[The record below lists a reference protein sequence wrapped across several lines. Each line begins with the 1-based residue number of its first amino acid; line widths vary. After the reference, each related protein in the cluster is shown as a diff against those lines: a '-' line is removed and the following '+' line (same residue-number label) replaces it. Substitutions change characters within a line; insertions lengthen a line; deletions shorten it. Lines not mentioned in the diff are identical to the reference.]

1 MLMKFRPNNNVNAPL
16 SRYLSRLL
24 SVSLCVCGVVSAA
37 EFAETS
43 NAGLT
48 SPGRKPVMRIGAA
61 QPRSRLINYRLVN
74 PAEVLARVDRSLG
87 DLEQIVH
94 RAGDAKCD
102 ALAFPE
108 DTLGLGTWEAA
119 HKAALN
125 EVLPDAMKRMLDRLG
140 RAAASHR
147 MYLVCCNDTI
157 EPDGSV
163 HNTAFFLGRDGKE
176 VGRYF
181 KVNMAIHE
189 LDRKRGDSFP
199 VFKTRDLGGVG
210 MLICYDMVFPE
221 APRCLA
227 LGGAD
232 IIFYP
237 TLGGAAIGD
246 DDISRAAIRTR
257 AVENFVYLVVSQ
269 RGGGSMIISPQ
280 GKILVE
286 AKGPD
291 DIAIADIDPFGG
303 RDGGDAMNHQ
313 TDMRARLFRER
324 SPKAFGILTDPNP
337 PVLAKVPETMTV
349 AEAVEISSRALTVG
363 EERFKEADALLRQGK
378 TNDAI
383 AAFEKLRGEFRQ
395 TWIDRVSQE
404 RLAKVGY
411 RPLTPSLSPAD
422 GGEGAR
428 RAGEGRLQGRPTAAL
443 QKTEGIAAQ
452 YPGDAGIGRDPRVLF
467 AENFET
473 GNIEEIGKRWGEISN
488 KDGKVMAFS
497 SDVPHASAG
506 KRSLEM
512 TATLGENT
520 GGHLYTRL
528 PRAVDKAYARFYVRF
543 AADAAYIHH
552 FVTLGGYN
560 PPTAWPQG
568 GAGERPRGDDRFTV
582 GIEPYGNYGRYA
594 APGAWNF
601 YTYWHEMKGSADG
614 KYWGNSLTP
623 AQPALVPRD
632 RWQCVEVM
640 LQCNSAPDKSDGELA
655 LWLDGKQVMHIGSGA
670 GRSHWTG
677 MGFSLVEQGG
687 EPFEGF
693 RWRTNDQLKI
703 NFLWLLHYVTELPG
717 RQNHVAKP
725 NPINRVW
732 FDDIVVSTEYVGPIQ
747 K

>member
-1 MLMKFRPNNNVNAPL
+1 MKTRPNNNVKAPL
-16 SRYLSRLL
+16 TRCLSRLL
-24 SVSLCVCGVVSAA
+24 SVSLCVCGVLSAA
-37 EFAETS
+37 EFAETGS
-43 NAGLT
+43 ADRT
-48 SPGRKPVMRIGAA
+48 SPGRKPVMRIGAT
-61 QPRSRLINYRLVN
+61 QPRSRLINYRLVE
-74 PAEVLARVDRSLG
+74 PAEVLAHVDRSLG

-94 RAGDAKCD
+94 RAGEAKCD

-119 HKAALN
+119 HKTALN
-125 EVLPDAMKRMLDRLG
+125 EVLPDAVKRMLDRLG
-140 RAAASHR
+140 QAAASHR

-199 VFKTRDLGGVG
+199 VFKTTDLGGVG

-324 SPKAFGILTDPNP
+324 SPAAFGILTDPNP

-378 TNDAI
+378 TNEAI
-383 AAFEKLRGEFRQ
+383 AAFEKLRGEYRQ

-404 RLAKVGY
+404 RLARLDAVQEPRRRRREEAESETDRLVPPRY
-411 RPLTPSLSPAD
+411 L
-422 GGEGAR
+422 GGD
-428 RAGEGRLQGRPTAAL
+428 TN
-443 QKTEGIAAQ
+443 GIAAK
-452 YPGDAGIGRDPRVLF
+452 YPGDAGIERDPRVLF
-467 AENFET
+467 AENFES

-488 KDGKVMAFS
+488 KDGKVIAFS
-497 SDVPHASAG
+497 SDVPPAGAG
-506 KRSLEM
+506 KRSLQM

-528 PRAVDKAYARFYVRF
+528 PREVDKAYARFYVKF

-623 AQPALVPRD
+623 AQPTLVPRD

-655 LWLDGKQVMHIGSGA
+655 LWLDGKPVIHIGPGA
-670 GRSHWTG
+670 RRSRWTG

-703 NFLWLLHYVTELPG
+703 NFLWLLHYVTELAG
-717 RQNHVAKP
+717 RQNRVARP

-732 FDDIVVSTEYVGPIQ
+732 FDDIVVGTEYVGPIQ
-747 K
+747 N

>member
-1 MLMKFRPNNNVNAPL
+1 MLMKFRPNNNVKAPL
-16 SRYLSRLL
+16 ARCLSRLL

-37 EFAETS
+37 EFAETGS
-43 NAGLT
+43 AGLT
-48 SPGRKPVMRIGAA
+48 SPGRKPMIRIGAA
-61 QPRSRLINYRLVN
+61 QPRSRLIGYRLAN
-74 PAEVLARVDRSLG
+74 PAEVLAQVDRSLG

-94 RAGDAKCD
+94 KAGEAKCD

-119 HKAALN
+119 HKTALN
-125 EVLPDAMKRMLDRLG
+125 EVLPGAVKRMLDRLG
-140 RAAASHR
+140 RAVASHR
-147 MYLVCCNDTI
+147 MYLVCCNDMI

-199 VFKTRDLGGVG
+199 VFKTADLGGVG

-324 SPKAFGILTDPNP
+324 SPAAFGILTDPNP

-404 RLAKVGY
+404 RLSHLGSARAPYAASGA
-411 RPLTPSLSPAD
+411 SPDASAF
-422 GGEGAR
+422 GGAPKP
-428 RAGEGRLQGRPTAAL
+428 AGEAPAFPIR
-443 QKTEGIAAQ
+443 GIAAK
-452 YPGDAGIGRDPRVLF
+452 YPGDAGIERDPRVLF
-467 AENFET
+467 AENFES
-473 GNIEEIGKRWGEISN
+473 GSIEELGKRWGEISN

-497 SDVPHASAG
+497 SDVLHASAG
-506 KRSLEM
+506 KRSLQM

-528 PRAVDKAYARFYVRF
+528 PREVDKVFARFYVKF

-582 GIEPYGNYGRYA
+582 GIEPYGNYGHYA

-623 AQPALVPRD
+623 GQPALVPRD

-655 LWLDGKQVMHIGSGA
+655 LWLDGKQAMHIGAGA
-670 GRSHWTG
+670 RRSHWTG
-677 MGFSLVEQGG
+677 MGFSLVEEGG

-693 RWRTNDQLKI
+693 RWRTNDQLKV
-703 NFLWLLHYVTELPG
+703 NFLWLLHYVTELAG
-717 RQNHVAKP
+717 RQNHMARP